1 MKIKLVKPRSKKEF
15 KKYFSFRWKMLRQP
29 LNQPLGTE
37 KDSLEN
43 DSYHIMLVNDD
54 LALLGVGRIHIIGN
68 QDEFLIA
75 QVRYMAIDS
84 LYQNKGLGTLILN
97 HLESYAIQNKVCKII
112 LNARENAVDFYIKN
126 GYKDKSPYDLVL
138 IDNPLFNIP
147 NEILNQLNA
156 NHGRLIMI
164 KKFHDNLG
172 KCICLTNNKGKF
184 NKEILFDIFTKFE
197 LYKNEEEFIF

>member
-1 MKIKLVKPRSKKEF
+1 MKIKLVKPKSKKEF

-37 KDSLEN
+37 RDNLEN

-84 LYQNKGLGTLILN
+84 I
-97 HLESYAIQNKVCKII
+97 
-112 LNARENAVDFYIKN
+112 
-126 GYKDKSPYDLVL
+126 
-138 IDNPLFNIP
+138 
-147 NEILNQLNA
+147 
-156 NHGRLIMI
+156 
-164 KKFHDNLG
+164 
-172 KCICLTNNKGKF
+172 
-184 NKEILFDIFTKFE
+184 
-197 LYKNEEEFIF
+197 